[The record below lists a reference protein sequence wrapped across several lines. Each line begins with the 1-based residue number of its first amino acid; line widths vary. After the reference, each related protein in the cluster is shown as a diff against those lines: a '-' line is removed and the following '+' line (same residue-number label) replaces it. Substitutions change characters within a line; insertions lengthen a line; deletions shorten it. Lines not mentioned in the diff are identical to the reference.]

1 MHQSVI
7 SVVIPAYNEE
17 RTIGNVVSE
26 TISVMGSIGMPYEIL
41 IVDDGSSDMTRQI
54 ATGYKATVLSNGK
67 NRGKG
72 YTLRKGFQHAQGDII
87 VTVDADGA
95 HKPKEILSLIQPLF
109 NGVDITAGSRFLGPG
124 KDSTSRLNRL
134 GNILF
139 NIVIMI
145 LTGKLITDSQTGFRA
160 FKKHALQ
167 SIDIQS
173 NGYEIETEVTV
184 KGLKNGFVVQEVP
197 ICCEKRQSGKSKIRI
212 LFDGFRILTTIL
224 KANFSYRNHTTS

>member
-17 RTIGNVVSE
+17 RTIGSVVSD
-26 TISVMGSIGMPYEIL
+26 TISVMGSLRMPYEIL
-41 IVDDGSSDMTRQI
+41 VVDDGSTDMTRQI
-54 ATGYKATVLSNGK
+54 ATEYQATVLSNGK

-72 YTLRKGFQHAQGDII
+72 YALRKGFQHAQGDII
-87 VTVDADGA
+87 VTVDADGS
-95 HKPKEILSLIQPLF
+95 HKPKEIPDLIQPLF
-109 NGVDITAGSRFLGPG
+109 NGVDITAGSRFIGFR

-145 LTGKLITDSQTGFRA
+145 LTGKHITDSQTGFRA

-167 SIDIQS
+167 SVDLQS
-173 NGYEIETEVTV
+173 IGYEIETEVTV

-197 ICCEKRQSGKSKIRI
+197 ICCEKRQSGESRLRI

-224 KANFSYRNHTTS
+224 KANFSCRDHRTS

>member
-17 RTIGNVVSE
+17 KTIGNVISK
-26 TISVMGSIGMPYEIL
+26 TISVMGSLEMPYEIL
-41 IVDDGSSDMTRQI
+41 VVDDGSTDKTRQI
-54 ATGYKATVLSNGK
+54 ATRYKATVLSNGK

-87 VTVDADGA
+87 ITVDADGA
-95 HKPKEILSLIQPLF
+95 HKPKEILGLIQPLF
-109 NGVDITAGSRFLGPG
+109 NGVDIAAGSRFLGPR

-139 NIVIMI
+139 NILIMI

-160 FKKHALQ
+160 FKKYALQ
-167 SIDIQS
+167 SLDLQS
-173 NGYEIETEVTV
+173 HGYEIETELTV

-197 ICCEKRQSGKSKIRI
+197 ICCEKRQNGKSKIRI
-212 LFDGFRILTTIL
+212 LFDGFRILRTIL
-224 KANFSYRNHTTS
+224 KANFSYRNNKTS